1 MDIEKKRKE
10 KMNLTKVGIRKS
22 CWIFSSR
29 RRRPAQKPTPMS
41 PTHGTHPRESIIIN
55 FGKVFEACS
64 HSLGNTCIA
73 GDFDVTQ
80 VFPTQVPPRGGSCIW
95 GPTG

>member
-1 MDIEKKRKE
+1 MRLKRKDGHRKE
-10 KMNLTKVGIRKS
+10 KRREDEFDQSRIRKS
-22 CWIFSSR
+22 CWIF
-29 RRRPAQKPTPMS
+29 
-41 PTHGTHPRESIIIN
+41 N

-73 GDFDVTQ
+73 GDFDVTK
-80 VFPTQVPPRGGSCIW
+80 VLPTQVPPRGGSCIW